1 MPAVVWARG
10 GGPRPHFPSPAGA
23 ARDGAAGSKAT
34 LGSFG
39 MSFFLFL
46 LLFGLLW
53 LGLALALSS
62 PILAFFIALVFTA
75 WLAAMEGPDKA

>member
-1 MPAVVWARG
+1 
-10 GGPRPHFPSPAGA
+10 
-23 ARDGAAGSKAT
+23 
-34 LGSFG
+34 